1 MMTKIVRFPA
11 VFVLLTLLLTW
22 LPACKTYKPT
32 PIDQVP
38 FLLRSETKT
47 IGGLTVTAAV
57 LSHKESKQI
66 FGRPLAEKGIQ
77 PIWLEIVNGEEIPY
91 ALISRYL
98 DPTYFS
104 ASEAARMN
112 SVSKRNIDKQMARD
126 YRKLALDIRVP
137 PGETRSGFVFTRLD
151 FGTKVVS
158 VVLFGPKQV
167 RSLVFYITV
176 PGLKLDYQHIN
187 FDEIYK
193 KEDLVLFEEEETFR
207 AMLTGF
213 QCCTQNEKGTRD
225 GDPLNL
231 VLIGSRNKVFS
242 ALARAGWDETE
253 AVTFSTA
260 LKTAK
265 AFFSGDMYMNAPISP
280 QYVFGRTQDIGL
292 QKGRDSIH
300 ERNHMRLWLS
310 PWIYKGDSV
319 WIGQIS
325 RDIGIRMTA
334 GVWSLTT
341 HEIDPE
347 VDDARDYLISDIA
360 AVQGLSKLG
369 YVKGV
374 GEGTPD
380 NPRRI
385 LLGDPYW
392 TDGHRAVMVFSEEPV
407 AMDEISFFIWDFRM
421 KGVKEIIERV
431 QNESA
436 SENSK

>member
-1 MMTKIVRFPA
+1 MTKTVRFPA
-11 VFVLLTLLLTW
+11 VFVLLSLLILW
-22 LPACKTYKPT
+22 LPACKTYNPT
-32 PIDQVP
+32 PIAQVP
-38 FLLRSETKT
+38 FLERSQTKT
-47 IGGLTVTAAV
+47 IGGITVTAAV
-57 LSHKESKQI
+57 LSHKESEQI

-77 PIWLEIVNGEEIPY
+77 PIWLEIVNSEDIPY
-91 ALISRYL
+91 ALVSRYL

-112 SVSKRNIDKQMARD
+112 SVSNKKIDEQMARD
-126 YRKLALDIRVP
+126 YRNLAIDIRVP
-137 PGETRSGFVFTRLD
+137 PGDTRSGFVFTRLD

-176 PGLKLDYQHIN
+176 PGLELDYQRID
-187 FDEIYK
+187 FDELYN
-193 KEDLVLFEEEETFR
+193 KEELIVFEEEDTFR
-207 AMLTGF
+207 AMLTNF
-213 QCCTQNEKGTRD
+213 QCCTRNENDTKD

-231 VLIGSRNKVFS
+231 VLIGSRNEIFG

-280 QYVFGRTQDIGL
+280 QYLFSRTQDIAL

-300 ERNHMRLWLS
+300 ERNHLRLWLS
-310 PWIYKGDSV
+310 PWIYKGKNV

-325 RDIGIRMTA
+325 RDIGIRLTT
-334 GVWSLTT
+334 GVWNLTT

-347 VDDARDYLISDIA
+347 VDDSRDYLITDIMSI
-360 AVQGLSKLG
+360 QGLSKFG

-374 GEGTPD
+374 GEATPE
-380 NPRRI
+380 NPREI
-385 LLGDPYW
+385 LLGDTYW
-392 TDGHRAVMVFSEEPV
+392 TDGFRAVMIFSEKPV
-407 AMDEISFFIWDFRM
+407 AMDEINFFFWDFRM
-421 KGVKEIIERV
+421 KGVGKIIERL
-431 QNESA
+431 QKESV
-436 SENSK
+436 SGNSK